1 MTHNYAKIRFFVDPE
16 DGHRES
22 AELLWAEPVGSKEG
36 GAFRL
41 MNSPYY
47 SRAASYLDIVRA
59 KEAPDGLGLDYAGTI
74 QTSGHSTLWIYTHKN
89 SSHFKPRWA
98 PLQSL
103 GCTYEGAYVDTPN
116 GERTLYSV
124 DVPPETNFD
133 EVMSILD
140 DGQRDGVWQF
150 MIGHIGRASPLASGD
165 A

>member
-1 MTHNYAKIRFFVDPE
+1 MSHNYAKIRFFVDPE
-16 DGHRES
+16 ESYGES

-47 SRAASYLDIVRA
+47 SREASYLDIIRA

-74 QTSGHSTLWIYTHKN
+74 QTSGHSTIWIYTHKN
-89 SSHFKPRWA
+89 SPEFKRRW
-98 PLQSL
+98 PDLESK
-103 GCTYEGAYVDTPN
+103 GCTYEGMHSPS
-116 GERTLYSV
+116 GEYTLYSV

-133 EVMSILD
+133 EVMSTLE
-140 DGQRDGVWQF
+140 DGDRHDVWRF
-150 MIGHIGRASPLASGD
+150 RIGHMGRTSSSASGD